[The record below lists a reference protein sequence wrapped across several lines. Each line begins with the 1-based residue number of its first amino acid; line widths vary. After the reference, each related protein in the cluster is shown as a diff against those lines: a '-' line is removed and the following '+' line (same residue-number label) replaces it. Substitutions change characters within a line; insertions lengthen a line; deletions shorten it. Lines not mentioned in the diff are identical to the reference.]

1 MSPNDPET
9 SRRQPAIRA
18 VLLSLTALVAAV
30 QIAACSGSLPPMLG
44 GPTATP
50 TATSTGTPTST
61 PTASPTITPS
71 PTMPPH
77 PLSIASM
84 RDASYPGGD
93 LTVEEELAAGRN
105 YRRTVVSY
113 PSEGLKI
120 YALLTIPSGEK
131 PPTGW
136 PVVVFNHGYIPPTQY
151 RTTERY
157 VAYVDAFARNGYIV
171 LKSDYRG
178 HGSSEGAAS
187 GGYGSPGYT
196 IDVLNAL
203 ASIRRHP
210 DADPNRVGMWG
221 HSMGGHITLRSMVI
235 TDSIQ
240 AGVIWAGVVASYPDL
255 FSRWR
260 RSPADTPSAA
270 PTPNAR
276 SWRGDLVTRYGS
288 PENNPAFWDS
298 ISANAFLTDLS
309 GPVQLHH
316 GTADSSV
323 PLEFSQ
329 ILDQQIDAVEG
340 EVELY
345 VYDGDDHNL
354 SKNLSTALARSVE
367 FFDAHVKNAV
377 VVEVAPEP

>member
-9 SRRQPAIRA
+9 SRRQPRLRSIILGFA
-18 VLLSLTALVAAV
+18 ALVAAV
-30 QIAACSGSLPPMLG
+30 PLAACSGSLPPILG
-44 GPTATP
+44 GPTATS
-50 TATSTGTPTST
+50 TATSTGTPTIT
-61 PTASPTITPS
+61 PTASPTVTPS

-77 PLSIASM
+77 PLAIASL

-93 LTVEEELAAGRN
+93 LTVEQELTAGSN
-105 YRRTVVSY
+105 YRRYVVSY

-120 YALLTIPSGEK
+120 YALLTIPGGDK

-136 PVVVFNHGYIPPTQY
+136 PVIVFNHGYIPPAQY

-178 HGSSEGAAS
+178 HGSSEGAAG

-203 ASIRRHP
+203 ATIRKHP
-210 DADPNRVGMWG
+210 EADPNRVGMWG

-235 TDSIQ
+235 TDSIK

-260 RSPADTPSAA
+260 RSAAGTPTAA
-270 PTPNAR
+270 TSPGAR

-298 ISANAFLTDLS
+298 ISANAFLADLS
-309 GPVQLHH
+309 GPIQLHH
-316 GTADSSV
+316 GTNDHSV

-329 ILDQQIDAVEG
+329 ILEQQIKAVDG
-340 EVELY
+340 AVELY

-377 VVEVAPEP
+377 VADDSPP